1 LRKVKLSQSSQAR
14 DAFWQMVSFF
24 NRTLKQN

>member
-1 LRKVKLSQSSQAR
+1 MIKDGQLSESFAAK

-24 NRTLKQN
+24 DRTLK